1 MNAMN
6 DDNQAEN
13 FKTDESELEDIL
25 DSYDLD
31 ECLAAE
37 FDAIDAAFK
46 ELRIKYQSLL
56 NTRRFL
62 QHG

>member
-1 MNAMN
+1 MS
-6 DDNQAEN
+6 DDNQAEE

-37 FDAIDAAFK
+37 FDAIDTAFK